1 MRKTML
7 KRLLITGA
15 GGGLGTMARQRLA
28 HLAETLRV
36 SDIVEID
43 PAGPNEECVICDLG
57 DKRAVER
64 LAEGCDGIVHL
75 GGQSVEDKFS
85 VISNANIH
93 GVFHLYE
100 AARKHGCK
108 RIFLASSN
116 HVIGLYTQDEH
127 LDHTALPKPD
137 TLYGLSKHFAEGLAQ
152 MYHHR
157 FGIETAM
164 VRIGS
169 CFPKPVDHRMLAT
182 WLSPDDF
189 VSLVERVFAV
199 PRLGCPVIYGVSDND
214 TCWWDNSHVAW
225 LGWRPKDNSAVFRD
239 EVYASKP
246 LPAPDAPEAVYQG
259 GLFVVEPIRE
269 E

>member
-1 MRKTML
+1 MSEPML

-15 GGGLGTMARQRLA
+15 GGGLGTIARQRLF

-36 SDIVEID
+36 SDIAD
-43 PAGPNEECVICDLG
+43 LGPAGPNEECVQCDLG
-57 DKRAVER
+57 DKHAVER
-64 LAEGCDGIVHL
+64 LVEDCDGIVHL
-75 GGQSVEDKFS
+75 GGQSVEDRFS
-85 VISNANIH
+85 VIANANIH
-93 GVFHLYE
+93 GVFNVYE
-100 AARKHGCK
+100 AARKHGCN

-116 HVIGLYTQDEH
+116 HVIGLYTQDQH

-152 MYHHR
+152 MYHQR

-169 CFPKPVDHRMLAT
+169 CFPKPTNHRMLAT
-182 WLSPDDF
+182 WLSYNDF
-189 VSLVERVFAV
+189 VSLVECVFSA
-199 PRLGCPVIYGVSDND
+199 PRLGCPVIYGVSNND
-214 TCWWDNSHVAW
+214 VRWWDNSHVGY
-225 LGWRPKDNSAVFRD
+225 LGWRPKDNSAVYRD
-239 EVYASKP
+239 EVYTNNP
-246 LPAPDAPEAVYQG
+246 LPAKDAPEAVYQG